1 MSSFE
6 RLDLR
11 ISPEEA
17 TDSVRHRFDDLRVVR
32 RDGAIEF
39 RTATGFV
46 VATLHHSDEG
56 SETKARLRYRIA
68 PRLPVYLHKMSRGN
82 PRRTLR
88 ISSDVIRRPSRF
100 LT

>member
-17 TDSVRHRFDDLRVVR
+17 TDLVRHRLDDLRVVR

-46 VATLHHSDEG
+46 VATLHHSDEEN
-56 SETKARLRYRIA
+56 ETKARLRYRTA
-68 PRLPVYLHKMSRGN
+68 PRLPVYLHKVSKGEE
-82 PRRTLR
+82 
-88 ISSDVIRRPSRF
+88 IRDALFEFRV
-100 LT
+100 T